1 MEAKESSFIEITSNE
16 NKFEIPFFQRAYVW
30 KEENWKRLFDDLF
43 QSYKDKSSP
52 FLGSIILK
60 RNQGLNNICYVI
72 DGQQRLTTFSIL
84 LKSIIDQINKKVTS
98 FENCLF
104 DENYNGRDIKI
115 SHSHIDRQ
123 RYEEVLTNKQ
133 NKYIS
138 NNIYDCYNYFT
149 NVVKENFTSEEE
161 KFNFAKDLISKNVF
175 VVVNIKQEED
185 EQKIF
190 DSINSTGEKLTA
202 TDIIKNAIFDKA
214 LKISN
219 ENKAIDL
226 YEKYWQNIFE
236 KNEEELLFWNSEN
249 KVARTSGRVRSEI
262 LLHSVA
268 IILGFYDISKGDKI
282 EQLSS
287 IYKNYIKNFDI
298 NDIEQFLNDIK
309 RFAKIFRKIQSTEES
324 DVFSYVNKEQMF
336 FHTIKEFDA
345 NTFMPLSL
353 LLIDRLSN
361 DKEELYQC
369 FNLIQS
375 FIVYRYLCKYETSG
389 YNKMIQRIISTILKS
404 EDDDIIYII
413 RNDFENTDYGLPS
426 NEEITSSFFDIKK
439 NKQAKYILFWIELF
453 REYKNKD
460 YKDRDSLNYVYQLE
474 HLMPQKWEKNWNIG
488 KDNDDM
494 EKLIYQIGN
503 MTLLKGKLNSLISNA
518 DWNTKLNGDGKSRT
532 QCISKNADLMIN
544 KELLDKSE
552 WREKEINI
560 RSKELINDF
569 FQIWN
574 YNDEP
579 FEVNHEDIQL
589 NLSLQPKRKRT
600 RKNFPKLLSVTFSD
614 KTKICETKVIGTFI
628 KSIEKIGFEKVMNL
642 GIQCRKVDL
651 ISKQKQVL
659 QFSNGREDSG
669 VKEYQ
674 GYFIV
679 SNSSTEQKMKY
690 LKEISDKL
698 GLNLIIEEIE

>member
-1 MEAKESSFIEITSNE
+1 MEAKQNSFKGITTKE
-16 NKFEIPFFQRAYVW
+16 KKFEIPFFQRAYVW
-30 KEENWKRLFDDLF
+30 KKENWKRLFDDLL
-43 QSYKDKSSP
+43 QSYNDKSSP

-60 RNQGLNNICYVI
+60 RNQGLDNVCYVI

-84 LKSIIDQINKKVTS
+84 LKSIIDQIDEQTS
-98 FENCLF
+98 KFEECLF
-104 DENYNGRDIKI
+104 DEKYKSKEIKI
-115 SHSHIDRQ
+115 SHSYLDRQ

-133 NKYIS
+133 NKCIS

-149 NVVKENFTSEEE
+149 NVVKENFASEEE
-161 KFNFAKDLISKNVF
+161 KFRFADDLITKDLF
-175 VVVNIKQEED
+175 VVVNIEQTED

-202 TDIIKNAIFDKA
+202 TDIVKNAIFDKA
-214 LKISN
+214 LKVSN
-219 ENKAIDL
+219 EDTAINL
-226 YEKYWQNIFE
+226 YNKYWRDIFE
-236 KNEEELLFWNSEN
+236 KDEEELSFWNGEN
-249 KVARTSGRVRSEI
+249 KVARASGRVRSEI
-262 LLHSVA
+262 LLHAVA
-268 IILGFYDISKGDKI
+268 IILGFYDVTKGDKI

-287 IYKNYIKNFDI
+287 LYKEYIADFNIDRIERFLKDI
-298 NDIEQFLNDIK
+298 R
-309 RFAKIFRKIQSTEES
+309 RFAKIFREIQFEEN
-324 DVFSYVNKEQMF
+324 DLFSYDNKRQMF
-336 FHTIKEFDA
+336 FHTLKEFDA
-345 NTFMPLSL
+345 NTFMPLAL

-361 DKEELYQC
+361 DTEKLYQC

-413 RNDFENTDYGLPS
+413 RNDFENNDYGLPS

-552 WREKEINI
+552 WGEKEINI

-600 RKNFPKLLSVTFSD
+600 RKNFPKLLSVTFPD

-628 KSIEKIGFEKVMNL
+628 KSIEKIGFDKVMNL
-642 GIQCRKVDL
+642 GLQCRKVDL
-651 ISKQKQVL
+651 ISKTKQIL
-659 QFSNGREDSG
+659 QFLDDRQGDG

-679 SNSSTEQKMKY
+679 SNSSTEQKMRY
-690 LKEISDKL
+690 LKEISDRL
-698 GLNLIIEEIE
+698 GLNLIVEEIE